1 MQKQDLRIVAAIA
14 LFYVL
19 LESGGISCPI
29 LYLTGVSCAGCGMS
43 RAWLALL
50 RGNFAGAFVFHPL
63 FWLPVPTGALL
74 LFRRKLPTPFF
85 RWGMTAV
92 CALALVVYAVRMLS
106 GTDPVVVFRPWE
118 GLIARILSVLLKGC
132 GLEPVPK

>member
-43 RAWLALL
+43 R
-50 RGNFAGAFVFHPL
+50 VFHPL